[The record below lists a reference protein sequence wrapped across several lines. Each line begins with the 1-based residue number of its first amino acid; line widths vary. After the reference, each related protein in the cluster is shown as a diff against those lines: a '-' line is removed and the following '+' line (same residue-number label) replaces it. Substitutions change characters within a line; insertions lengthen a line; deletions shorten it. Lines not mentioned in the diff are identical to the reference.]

1 MTRMTSVMEHIY
13 ERARTSHAR
22 IILAEP
28 YDSVAGKDDE
38 RVTQAAAAIR
48 SEGLA
53 QDIILLTP
61 GYWDALGADVQA
73 QLVQALQAARAGKE
87 DIDDAAARARLSSDT
102 KQLAAAM
109 VKAELADGY
118 VAGNI
123 CATADTIRPAL
134 QIIGT
139 ENGFA
144 SSFFIMRKG
153 ASEIL
158 FADSGFNVVP
168 TPEQLARIG
177 VDTARTAAMLGLEPR
192 VAFLSFA
199 TYESASHP
207 RVDAV
212 RDAVRIAH
220 TLAPGLVLDG
230 PLQFDAAFDAGVAAR
245 KAPAS
250 LVAGHANVFV
260 FPDLDSGN
268 IAYKIA
274 ERMAGYQAIGPL
286 MQGLRAPVNDL
297 SRGCSA
303 QDVVDA
309 VAFTA
314 MQTGMKHV

>member
-1 MTRMTSVMEHIY
+1 MTDVMERIY
-13 ERARTSHAR
+13 ERAREVHAR

-28 YDSVAGKDDE
+28 YDPVTGKDDE

-61 GYWDALGADVQA
+61 GYWASLEADVQT
-73 QLVQALQAARAGKE
+73 QLVETLQTARAGRE
-87 DIDDAAARARLSSDT
+87 DINDATARTRLSSDT
-102 KQLAAAM
+102 KQLAATM
-109 VKAELADGY
+109 VKAGLADGY

-144 SSFFIMRKG
+144 SSFFLMRKG
-153 ASEIL
+153 ESEVV
-158 FADSGFNVVP
+158 FADSGFNVAP

-192 VAFLSFA
+192 AAFLSFA

-212 RDAVRIAH
+212 RDAVRIAR
-220 TLAPGLVLDG
+220 TLAPELVLDG
-230 PLQFDAAFDAGVAAR
+230 PLQFDAAFDAGVAVR

-250 LVAGHANVFV
+250 PVAGRANVFI

-274 ERMAGYQAIGPL
+274 ERMGGYQAIGPL
-286 MQGLRAPVNDL
+286 MQGLHAPANDL
-297 SRGCSA
+297 SRGCST
-303 QDVVDA
+303 QDIVDA

-314 MQTGMKHV
+314 LQTGMKRV